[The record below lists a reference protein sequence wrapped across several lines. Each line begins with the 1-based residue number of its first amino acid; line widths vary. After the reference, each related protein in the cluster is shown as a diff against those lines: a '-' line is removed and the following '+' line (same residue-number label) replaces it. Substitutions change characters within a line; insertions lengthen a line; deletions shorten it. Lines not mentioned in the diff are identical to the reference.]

1 MRHGK
6 KIRVCITVD
15 EDIYMDYTSALR
27 SLGLK
32 FSPLTS
38 ELMRYFV
45 NTLGEKIDQP
55 DTQLGNQDTVTDI

>member
-15 EDIYMDYTSALR
+15 EDIYLDYTAALKR
-27 SLGLK
+27 LGLK

-55 DTQLGNQDTVTDI
+55 DTPLDNQATGTDI